1 MPRQTA
7 DSSAPPR
14 IARRRPP
21 AFPRMGGEEPD
32 LSADMKR
39 RIMVER
45 VARELFENLLFTG
58 SDTPVA
64 LEVRRA
70 LNREFGEELFFQ
82 YLPGSPGMAVLH
94 DTPRGGRSASGHA
107 GGRAGKSL
115 GDHAGQGGRD
125 HVVMRI
131 PRGGSGYGNQEHQ
144 SGDVPFPHGRRRR
157 GVPFPRGRYGPCRFA
172 PASVSHGDRV
182 SVSRDA
188 MLRTEAF
195 SVAMSASDIRREKV
209 DSIKEELASGRYKID
224 NRRIAG
230 RLVQSEIGLFRR

>member
-1 MPRQTA
+1 MTIASFYARNMPRQTA
-7 DSSAPPR
+7 DSSVPPR

-21 AFPRMGGEEPD
+21 AFPRMGGEGPD

-94 DTPRGGRSASGHA
+94 DTPRGREEVPPAT
-107 GGRAGKSL
+107 RA
-115 GDHAGQGGRD
+115 
-125 HVVMRI
+125 
-131 PRGGSGYGNQEHQ
+131 
-144 SGDVPFPHGRRRR
+144 DVLER
-157 GVPFPRGRYGPCRFA
+157 A
-172 PASVSHGDRV
+172 WAITLD
-182 SVSRDA
+182 
-188 MLRTEAF
+188 
-195 SVAMSASDIRREKV
+195 KV
-209 DSIKEELASGRYKID
+209 DETML
-224 NRRIAG
+224 
-230 RLVQSEIGLFRR
+230 